1 MRYDERK
8 ATAKERI
15 LQSKQRCIGIFTA
28 NLDDEYQS
36 ALWHAM
42 EQEAKKR
49 NIGTI
54 SFIGSRLGSP
64 IASEASSNLAYHIAS
79 EKNIDGLII
88 IASSLATFFTTVD
101 LNKFFSPWSA

>member
-64 IASEASSNLAYHIAS
+64 IA
-79 EKNIDGLII
+79 
-88 IASSLATFFTTVD
+88 
-101 LNKFFSPWSA
+101 